1 MHPLGYNMPIAEG
14 GRSLSGGQKQ
24 AIGLA
29 RALIRKPQILF
40 LDEPTAHFDTRS
52 EAEFLERLKVLANG
66 DMTIIVS
73 THRLSLLALV
83 DRLLV
88 FEQGLLIADGPRD
101 QILAKLQALAQGPTI
116 QPQAPAK
123 KNAAV

>member
-1 MHPLGYNMPIAEG
+1 
-14 GRSLSGGQKQ
+14 
-24 AIGLA
+24 
-29 RALIRKPQILF
+29 
-40 LDEPTAHFDTRS
+40 
-52 EAEFLERLKVLANG
+52 
-66 DMTIIVS
+66 MTIIVS